1 MEKFQSPRQNKI
13 NSALQ
18 KEIAYLLQGIIR
30 KENISNLMIS
40 VTKINVSPDLSSA
53 KVYLSIFPNDNILD
67 YLNSLNEEQRKA
79 KEQQKIKEEAEARI
93 ASLAYG
99 TKVKNMKQPVNSASE
114 SINTFD
120 SNESSSAQQSTVSS
134 DGSNHE
140 NKTAK
145 IYMRHSFFVRS
156 TKFWVIPPI
165 WIQVL

>member
-67 YLNSLNEEQRKA
+67 YLNSLNNNCKRIKHDLSQKMKNQLFKIPTLSFYIDDSLDYIEKIE
-79 KEQQKIKEEAEARI
+79 KELK
-93 ASLAYG
+93 
-99 TKVKNMKQPVNSASE
+99 T
-114 SINTFD
+114 
-120 SNESSSAQQSTVSS
+120 
-134 DGSNHE
+134 GSNPFKE
-140 NKTAK
+140 
-145 IYMRHSFFVRS
+145 SD
-156 TKFWVIPPI
+156 
-165 WIQVL
+165 

>member
-67 YLNSLNEEQRKA
+67 YLNSLNNNCNRIKHDLSQKMKNQLFKIPNLSFYIDDSLDYIEKIE
-79 KEQQKIKEEAEARI
+79 KELK
-93 ASLAYG
+93 
-99 TKVKNMKQPVNSASE
+99 T
-114 SINTFD
+114 
-120 SNESSSAQQSTVSS
+120 
-134 DGSNHE
+134 GSNPF
-140 NKTAK
+140 
-145 IYMRHSFFVRS
+145 RDSD
-156 TKFWVIPPI
+156 
-165 WIQVL
+165 

>member
-67 YLNSLNEEQRKA
+67 YLNSLNKNCNRIKHHLSQKMKNQLFKRPKLSFYIDDSLDYIEKIE
-79 KEQQKIKEEAEARI
+79 KELK
-93 ASLAYG
+93 
-99 TKVKNMKQPVNSASE
+99 T
-114 SINTFD
+114 
-120 SNESSSAQQSTVSS
+120 
-134 DGSNHE
+134 GSNPF
-140 NKTAK
+140 
-145 IYMRHSFFVRS
+145 RDSD
-156 TKFWVIPPI
+156 
-165 WIQVL
+165 

>member
-67 YLNSLNEEQRKA
+67 YLNSLNNNCNRIKHDLSQKMKNQLFKIPKLSFYIDDSLDYIEKIE
-79 KEQQKIKEEAEARI
+79 KELK
-93 ASLAYG
+93 
-99 TKVKNMKQPVNSASE
+99 T
-114 SINTFD
+114 
-120 SNESSSAQQSTVSS
+120 
-134 DGSNHE
+134 GSNPF
-140 NKTAK
+140 
-145 IYMRHSFFVRS
+145 RDSD
-156 TKFWVIPPI
+156 
-165 WIQVL
+165 

>member
-67 YLNSLNEEQRKA
+67 YLKSLNNNCNRIKHDLSQKMKNQLFKIPKLSFYIDDSLDYIEKIE
-79 KEQQKIKEEAEARI
+79 KELK
-93 ASLAYG
+93 
-99 TKVKNMKQPVNSASE
+99 T
-114 SINTFD
+114 
-120 SNESSSAQQSTVSS
+120 
-134 DGSNHE
+134 GSNPFRE
-140 NKTAK
+140 
-145 IYMRHSFFVRS
+145 SD
-156 TKFWVIPPI
+156 
-165 WIQVL
+165 

>member
-67 YLNSLNEEQRKA
+67 YLNSLNNNCKRIKHDLSQKMKNQLFKIPKLSFYIDDSLDYIEKIE
-79 KEQQKIKEEAEARI
+79 KELK
-93 ASLAYG
+93 
-99 TKVKNMKQPVNSASE
+99 T
-114 SINTFD
+114 
-120 SNESSSAQQSTVSS
+120 
-134 DGSNHE
+134 GSNPFRE
-140 NKTAK
+140 
-145 IYMRHSFFVRS
+145 SD
-156 TKFWVIPPI
+156 
-165 WIQVL
+165 

>member
-67 YLNSLNEEQRKA
+67 YLNSLNNNCNRIKHDLSQKMKNQLFKIPKLSFYIDDSLDYIEKIE
-79 KEQQKIKEEAEARI
+79 KELK
-93 ASLAYG
+93 
-99 TKVKNMKQPVNSASE
+99 T
-114 SINTFD
+114 
-120 SNESSSAQQSTVSS
+120 
-134 DGSNHE
+134 GSNPL
-140 NKTAK
+140 
-145 IYMRHSFFVRS
+145 RDSD
-156 TKFWVIPPI
+156 
-165 WIQVL
+165 

>member
-67 YLNSLNEEQRKA
+67 YLNSLNNNCKRIKHDLSQKMKNQLFKIPKLSFYIDDSLDYIEKIE
-79 KEQQKIKEEAEARI
+79 KELK
-93 ASLAYG
+93 
-99 TKVKNMKQPVNSASE
+99 T
-114 SINTFD
+114 
-120 SNESSSAQQSTVSS
+120 
-134 DGSNHE
+134 GSNPF
-140 NKTAK
+140 
-145 IYMRHSFFVRS
+145 RDSD
-156 TKFWVIPPI
+156 
-165 WIQVL
+165 